1 MQEKLKARS
10 NHKFLGDKNGS
21 DKQVDGGLSV
31 RYSNVNMIKAASHQ
45 AKSALRKIDSY
56 FDVDSLEPE
65 KLIKNMSD
73 NRRAS

>member
-1 MQEKLKARS
+1 MQDKLKAKS
-10 NHKFLGDKNGS
+10 NHKFLADKRGS
-21 DKQVDGGLSV
+21 DKQAKGGPSV

-56 FDVDSLEPE
+56 FDVDSLEPDQ
-65 KLIKNMSD
+65 LNKNLSD